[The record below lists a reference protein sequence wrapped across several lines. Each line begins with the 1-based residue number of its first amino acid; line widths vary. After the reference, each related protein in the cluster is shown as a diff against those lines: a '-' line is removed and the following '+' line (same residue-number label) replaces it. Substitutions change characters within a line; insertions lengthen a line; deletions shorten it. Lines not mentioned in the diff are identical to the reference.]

1 MPDSVDVTPEATW
14 RQRAE
19 RWTEAGERAIPGA
32 RWLRTS
38 LRTLH
43 LIAVGA
49 LYGGHVYGVD
59 VSRLWP
65 ALLAVLLTGGL
76 LIGFEVWQHRI
87 WLVQVRGVVTFLK
100 LGLVASCRLAP
111 DLTVALLTLAMVI
124 GSVSSHM
131 PSRWRYH
138 SVLHGRVAGPTERG

>member
-1 MPDSVDVTPEATW
+1 MHSPIDSTSELSGRRRV
-14 RQRAE
+14 E
-19 RWTEAGERAIPGA
+19 RWFEAGARTVPGA

-49 LYGGHVYGVD
+49 LYGGHLYAVD
-59 VSRLWP
+59 AARLKP
-65 ALLAVLLTGGL
+65 ALLSVLATGGL
-76 LIGFEVWQHRI
+76 LMGLEVWQSRI
-87 WLVQVRGVVTFLK
+87 WIVQVRGVSTLAK
-100 LGLVASCRLAP
+100 LGLVASCRLVP
-111 DLTVALLTLAMVI
+111 DLTVILLTLALVI